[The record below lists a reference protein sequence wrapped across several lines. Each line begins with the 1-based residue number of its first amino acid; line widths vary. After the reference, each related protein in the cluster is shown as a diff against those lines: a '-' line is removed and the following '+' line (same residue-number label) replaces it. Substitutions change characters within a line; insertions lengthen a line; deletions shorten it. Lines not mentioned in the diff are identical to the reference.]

1 MLILTRRTGEA
12 ICIGD
17 AIRVIVQ
24 EVNGKQVRLGIE
36 APDNVPLWRAELYE
50 RIARGER
57 PRKHKP

>member
-12 ICIGD
+12 IRIGD
-17 AIRVIVQ
+17 SIRVIVH

-57 PRKHKP
+57 PGKPKP